1 MSDIETE
8 GTFRWTDGYLATWFN
23 WYSGD
28 YPGKDDKDSRD
39 CVARSPILEGFWKM
53 AKCHVKR
60 HYYCETIIRK
70 LN

>member
-23 WYSGD
+23 WNSD
-28 YPGKDDKDSRD
+28 DHPSKDKD
-39 CVARSPILEGFWKM
+39 CVVRSATPEGFWRM
-53 AKCHVKR
+53 RQCHNSR